1 MPTCLNCTKFN
12 PENKICSVPDG
23 SPIRKC
29 IITSL
34 EKHLSPIQNQT
45 ICEIGCGAWSF
56 AKDIVE
62 KNNCTWLGIDPL
74 EYDSMGRKTIRTHPG
89 TANSIPLPSN
99 HVDVVLA
106 TQSLEH
112 WYEYRT
118 TFKSG
123 FSEMHRILK
132 PGGILIMN
140 FPIHLHGHSIFL
152 KGNIN
157 KIKHLWSPYLWTKI
171 HFEEWRKDYQPL
183 EVYQGWKLIRDN
195 KNIIGKHYEDTS
207 TWIMDVVAT
216 KIDASSKR
224 GAFMYHFS
232 ILMLDLKPSLLNIMY
247 KLIKML
253 PGSKSIYKRLKNLIH
268 KN

>member
-195 KNIIGKHYEDTS
+195 KNIIGKHDEDTS

-253 PGSKSIYKRLKNLIH
+253 PGSKSIYKRLKNLIN

>member
-1 MPTCLNCTKFN
+1 MPACLNCTKFN
-12 PENKICSVPDG
+12 SENKICSIPDG

-29 IITSL
+29 ITASL

-56 AKDIVE
+56 AKNIVE
-62 KNNCTWLGIDPL
+62 KNNCTWLGIDPVK
-74 EYDSMGRKTIRTHPG
+74 YDSRGRKTIRTHQG

-99 HVDVVLA
+99 SVDIVLA
-106 TQSLEH
+106 NQSLEH

-118 TFKSG
+118 TFTSG

-132 PGGILIMN
+132 LGGILIMN
-140 FPIHLHGHSIFL
+140 FPIHLHGHPIFL

-157 KIKHLWSPYLWTKI
+157 KIKHLWNPYMWSDI
-171 HFEEWRKDYQPL
+171 HFEEWRKDYKPL
-183 EVYQGWKLIRDN
+183 EVYQGWKLIN
-195 KNIIGKHYEDTS
+195 NNIIAKHNEDTS

-216 KIDASSKR
+216 KIDASNKI
-224 GAFMYHFS
+224 GAFMYDLPT
-232 ILMLDLKPSLLNIMY
+232 LMWDLKPISLNIVY
-247 KLIKML
+247 KLVKMV
-253 PGSKSIYKRLKNLIH
+253 PGSKSIYKRLKFLIN